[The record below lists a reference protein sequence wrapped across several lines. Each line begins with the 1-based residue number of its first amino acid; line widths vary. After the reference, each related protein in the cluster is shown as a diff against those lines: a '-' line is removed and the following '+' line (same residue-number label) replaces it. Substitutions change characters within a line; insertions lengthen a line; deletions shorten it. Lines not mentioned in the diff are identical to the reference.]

1 MANKSKVQSVEPD
14 IADLVNGWLKSYGL
28 DYKLEQA
35 SLNSEIDKALDEYH
49 SKIGGKGGNRPDA
62 KLLLKDKYG
71 TFYPVLIEYKGYKDK
86 LVKLDT
92 DGIVDNKKDKNEP
105 NYTNIK
111 SYAVNGAI
119 HYANAI
125 LHYTSYTRIIAI
137 GVTGYKD
144 EFGKL
149 QHEIGVYYVSAD
161 KNNLGFGQRVG
172 DYTDL
177 SFLKTSHFDEFV
189 EKLNELSLTQA
200 EIDKLKEKRE
210 KEINISLVKL
220 NNDIYKEETGL
231 GENDRIY
238 LVAATIIATLGAE
251 GVKPLEKSDLGSSTE
266 SGETDGDKIIR
277 KITSFLKKKQLPQQK
292 QDLII
297 RTLSNTLVDENRNK
311 PEGFLD
317 ENESFLNAE
326 NTISFGQDTA
336 TIFYQEKPYFT
347 GDKIKVLVPKV
358 YKFNK
363 KNAQFFLASM
373 NIAFSKFSWGSSR
386 FNVDVLKE
394 QVIMLPTKC
403 DSIDFEF
410 MESFIEELEAERI
423 KELEAE
429 RIEELEAYLS
439 VSGLKDT
446 QLTADELSAVNDL
459 ISKNI
464 EFKPFCYDVI
474 FDKIVQGRR
483 LKKDDQIA
491 GDIPF
496 IMAGV
501 TNTGVVGYI
510 SNPVASFPKNSI
522 TIDIFGNA
530 FYRNYDFG
538 AGDDTGVYW
547 SEKSDYS
554 KEIML
559 FLTCSMGKSI
569 ENKFSYGKKL
579 RSSQSFKFK
588 MQLPVKNEQPD
599 YELMSTLI
607 SAIQKLVIADV
618 VKFSDEKI
626 KATKQVVG

>member
-1 MANKSKVQSVEPD
+1 MASVEWGKKKVT
-14 IADLVNGWLKSYGL
+14 DLFDVYNTHNILSCDVTGNSGTTPYLGAGDGNNSIISYISYNKVL
-28 DYKLEQA
+28 IEEA
-35 SLNSEIDKALDEYH
+35 PCIF
-49 SKIGGKGGNRPDA
+49 IGGKTFVVTYQENDFFSNDSHNLVLYVKDA
-62 KLLLKDKYG
+62 RLQNKSCQLLLVSCIYKSLKNKYSWGNSISYKKIQDDK
-71 TFYPVLIEYKGYKDK
+71 
-86 LVKLDT
+86 
-92 DGIVDNKKDKNEP
+92 IVVP
-105 NYTNIK
+105 I
-111 SYAVNGAI
+111 
-119 HYANAI
+119 
-125 LHYTSYTRIIAI
+125 
-137 GVTGYKD
+137 
-144 EFGKL
+144 
-149 QHEIGVYYVSAD
+149 
-161 KNNLGFGQRVG
+161 KNN
-172 DYTDL
+172 T
-177 SFLKTSHFDEFV
+177 
-189 EKLNELSLTQA
+189 
-200 EIDKLKEKRE
+200 
-210 KEINISLVKL
+210 
-220 NNDIYKEETGL
+220 
-231 GENDRIY
+231 
-238 LVAATIIATLGAE
+238 
-251 GVKPLEKSDLGSSTE
+251 
-266 SGETDGDKIIR
+266 
-277 KITSFLKKKQLPQQK
+277 
-292 QDLII
+292 
-297 RTLSNTLVDENRNK
+297 
-311 PEGFLD
+311 
-317 ENESFLNAE
+317 
-326 NTISFGQDTA
+326 
-336 TIFYQEKPYFT
+336 
-347 GDKIKVLVPKV
+347 
-358 YKFNK
+358 
-363 KNAQFFLASM
+363 
-373 NIAFSKFSWGSSR
+373 
-386 FNVDVLKE
+386 
-394 QVIMLPTKC
+394 
-403 DSIDFEF
+403 IDFEF

-423 KELEAE
+423 EELEAE

-446 QLTADELSAVNDL
+446 QLTADELSVVNDL

-496 IMAGV
+496 VMAGV

-618 VKFSDEKI
+618 VKFSDENI

>member
-1 MANKSKVQSVEPD
+1 MASVEW
-14 IADLVNGWLKSYGL
+14 GK
-28 DYKLEQA
+28 YKLCELFAKIDSAKMNYKTSELPSEPTGIFTLPCLTAGIQNQG
-35 SLNSEIDKALDEYH
+35 LNNYVPRENAL
-49 SKIGGKGGNRPDA
+49 I
-62 KLLLKDKYG
+62 LKNVITISANG
-71 TFYPVLIEYKGYKDK
+71 ANTGATFYQSKEFTVLQDA
-86 LVKLDT
+86 
-92 DGIVDNKKDKNEP
+92 
-105 NYTNIK
+105 
-111 SYAVNGAI
+111 YA
-119 HYANAI
+119 
-125 LHYTSYTRIIAI
+125 
-137 GVTGYKD
+137 
-144 EFGKL
+144 
-149 QHEIGVYYVSAD
+149 
-161 KNNLGFGQRVG
+161 
-172 DYTDL
+172 
-177 SFLKTSHFDEFV
+177 LKWVRT
-189 EKLNELSLTQA
+189 
-200 EIDKLKEKRE
+200 
-210 KEINISLVKL
+210 
-220 NNDIYKEETGL
+220 
-231 GENDRIY
+231 
-238 LVAATIIATLGAE
+238 
-251 GVKPLEKSDLGSSTE
+251 SSTL
-266 SGETDGDKIIR
+266 SDNQHLFLVSTIR
-277 KITSFLKKKQLPQQK
+277 K
-292 QDLII
+292 
-297 RTLSNTLVDENRNK
+297 
-311 PEGFLD
+311 
-317 ENESFLNAE
+317 
-326 NTISFGQDTA
+326 
-336 TIFYQEKPYFT
+336 TIFGNYAWTNKAGWER
-347 GDKIKVLVPKV
+347 IKNDYIK
-358 YKFNK
+358 
-363 KNAQFFLASM
+363 
-373 NIAFSKFSWGSSR
+373 
-386 FNVDVLKE
+386 
-394 QVIMLPTKC
+394 LPTKNGK
-403 DSIDFEF
+403 IDFEF

-423 KELEAE
+423 EELEAE

-446 QLTADELSAVNDL
+446 QLTADELSVVNDL

-496 IMAGV
+496 VMAGV

-607 SAIQKLVIADV
+607 SAMQKLVIADV

>member
-177 SFLKTSHFDEFV
+177 SFLKPSHFDEFV

-210 KEINISLVKL
+210 KEIN
-220 NNDIYKEETGL
+220 T
-231 GENDRIY
+231 
-238 LVAATIIATLGAE
+238 
-251 GVKPLEKSDLGSSTE
+251 
-266 SGETDGDKIIR
+266 
-277 KITSFLKKKQLPQQK
+277 
-292 QDLII
+292 
-297 RTLSNTLVDENRNK
+297 
-311 PEGFLD
+311 
-317 ENESFLNAE
+317 
-326 NTISFGQDTA
+326 
-336 TIFYQEKPYFT
+336 
-347 GDKIKVLVPKV
+347 
-358 YKFNK
+358 
-363 KNAQFFLASM
+363 KNG
-373 NIAFSKFSWGSSR
+373 K
-386 FNVDVLKE
+386 
-394 QVIMLPTKC
+394 
-403 DSIDFEF
+403 IDFEF

-423 KELEAE
+423 EELEAERIEELEAE

-496 IMAGV
+496 VMAGV

>member
-125 LHYTSYTRIIAI
+125 LHYTSYTRIIA
-137 GVTGYKD
+137 
-144 EFGKL
+144 
-149 QHEIGVYYVSAD
+149 
-161 KNNLGFGQRVG
+161 R
-172 DYTDL
+172 
-177 SFLKTSHFDEFV
+177 
-189 EKLNELSLTQA
+189 
-200 EIDKLKEKRE
+200 
-210 KEINISLVKL
+210 
-220 NNDIYKEETGL
+220 
-231 GENDRIY
+231 
-238 LVAATIIATLGAE
+238 
-251 GVKPLEKSDLGSSTE
+251 
-266 SGETDGDKIIR
+266 
-277 KITSFLKKKQLPQQK
+277 
-292 QDLII
+292 
-297 RTLSNTLVDENRNK
+297 
-311 PEGFLD
+311 
-317 ENESFLNAE
+317 
-326 NTISFGQDTA
+326 
-336 TIFYQEKPYFT
+336 
-347 GDKIKVLVPKV
+347 
-358 YKFNK
+358 
-363 KNAQFFLASM
+363 
-373 NIAFSKFSWGSSR
+373 
-386 FNVDVLKE
+386 
-394 QVIMLPTKC
+394 
-403 DSIDFEF
+403 
-410 MESFIEELEAERI
+410 
-423 KELEAE
+423 
-429 RIEELEAYLS
+429 
-439 VSGLKDT
+439 
-446 QLTADELSAVNDL
+446 
-459 ISKNI
+459 
-464 EFKPFCYDVI
+464 
-474 FDKIVQGRR
+474 
-483 LKKDDQIA
+483 
-491 GDIPF
+491 
-496 IMAGV
+496 
-501 TNTGVVGYI
+501 
-510 SNPVASFPKNSI
+510 
-522 TIDIFGNA
+522 NA

>member
-1 MANKSKVQSVEPD
+1 
-14 IADLVNGWLKSYGL
+14 
-28 DYKLEQA
+28 
-35 SLNSEIDKALDEYH
+35 
-49 SKIGGKGGNRPDA
+49 
-62 KLLLKDKYG
+62 
-71 TFYPVLIEYKGYKDK
+71 
-86 LVKLDT
+86 
-92 DGIVDNKKDKNEP
+92 
-105 NYTNIK
+105 
-111 SYAVNGAI
+111 
-119 HYANAI
+119 
-125 LHYTSYTRIIAI
+125 
-137 GVTGYKD
+137 
-144 EFGKL
+144 
-149 QHEIGVYYVSAD
+149 
-161 KNNLGFGQRVG
+161 
-172 DYTDL
+172 
-177 SFLKTSHFDEFV
+177 
-189 EKLNELSLTQA
+189 
-200 EIDKLKEKRE
+200 
-210 KEINISLVKL
+210 
-220 NNDIYKEETGL
+220 
-231 GENDRIY
+231 
-238 LVAATIIATLGAE
+238 
-251 GVKPLEKSDLGSSTE
+251 
-266 SGETDGDKIIR
+266 
-277 KITSFLKKKQLPQQK
+277 
-292 QDLII
+292 
-297 RTLSNTLVDENRNK
+297 
-311 PEGFLD
+311 
-317 ENESFLNAE
+317 
-326 NTISFGQDTA
+326 
-336 TIFYQEKPYFT
+336 
-347 GDKIKVLVPKV
+347 
-358 YKFNK
+358 
-363 KNAQFFLASM
+363 
-373 NIAFSKFSWGSSR
+373 
-386 FNVDVLKE
+386 
-394 QVIMLPTKC
+394 
-403 DSIDFEF
+403 
-410 MESFIEELEAERI
+410 
-423 KELEAE
+423 
-429 RIEELEAYLS
+429 ELEAYLS

-496 IMAGV
+496 VMAGV

>member
-177 SFLKTSHFDEFV
+177 SFLKPSHFDEFV

-210 KEINISLVKL
+210 KEIN
-220 NNDIYKEETGL
+220 T
-231 GENDRIY
+231 
-238 LVAATIIATLGAE
+238 
-251 GVKPLEKSDLGSSTE
+251 
-266 SGETDGDKIIR
+266 
-277 KITSFLKKKQLPQQK
+277 
-292 QDLII
+292 
-297 RTLSNTLVDENRNK
+297 
-311 PEGFLD
+311 
-317 ENESFLNAE
+317 
-326 NTISFGQDTA
+326 
-336 TIFYQEKPYFT
+336 
-347 GDKIKVLVPKV
+347 
-358 YKFNK
+358 
-363 KNAQFFLASM
+363 KNG
-373 NIAFSKFSWGSSR
+373 K
-386 FNVDVLKE
+386 
-394 QVIMLPTKC
+394 
-403 DSIDFEF
+403 IDFEF
-410 MESFIEELEAERI
+410 MESFIE
-423 KELEAE
+423 ELEAE

-496 IMAGV
+496 VMAGV

>member
-1 MANKSKVQSVEPD
+1 MMLSNVKWGKY
-14 IADLVNGWLKSYGL
+14 IIGDLF
-28 DYKLEQA
+28 ERI
-35 SLNSEIDKALDEYH
+35 ET
-49 SKIGGKGGNRPDA
+49 A
-62 KLLLKDKYG
+62 KLPYKADELPKQPCG
-71 TFYPVLIEYKGYKDK
+71 EYVIPCLTSSFRNQG
-86 LVKLDT
+86 L
-92 DGIVDNKKDKNEP
+92 
-105 NYTNIK
+105 NY
-111 SYAVNGAI
+111 YVPREGATI
-119 HYANAI
+119 
-125 LHYTSYTRIIAI
+125 
-137 GVTGYKD
+137 
-144 EFGKL
+144 L
-149 QHEIGVYYVSAD
+149 QHVISIPSNSDVYRAYYQSREFTVLSDAYAIRW
-161 KNNLGFGQRVG
+161 KNKAETITSSQYLFMVMCINKI
-172 DYTDL
+172 TDL
-177 SFLKTSHFDEFV
+177 PIYSYKN
-189 EKLNELSLTQA
+189 KLGGWNV
-200 EIDKLKEKRE
+200 
-210 KEINISLVKL
+210 VK
-220 NNDIYKEETGL
+220 
-231 GENDRIY
+231 
-238 LVAATIIATLGAE
+238 
-251 GVKPLEKSDLGSSTE
+251 
-266 SGETDGDKIIR
+266 
-277 KITSFLKKKQLPQQK
+277 
-292 QDLII
+292 
-297 RTLSNTLVDENRNK
+297 NK
-311 PEGFLD
+311 P
-317 ENESFLNAE
+317 
-326 NTISFGQDTA
+326 
-336 TIFYQEKPYFT
+336 
-347 GDKIKVLVPKV
+347 
-358 YKFNK
+358 
-363 KNAQFFLASM
+363 
-373 NIAFSKFSWGSSR
+373 
-386 FNVDVLKE
+386 
-394 QVIMLPTKC
+394 IMLPVKNEK
-403 DSIDFEF
+403 IDFKF
-410 MESFIEELEAERI
+410 MDDFIAELEAERVA
-423 KELEAE
+423 ELEAE
-429 RIEELEAYLS
+429 RVAELEAYLS
-439 VSGLKDT
+439 VTGLKDT

-496 IMAGV
+496 VMAGV

>member
-1 MANKSKVQSVEPD
+1 M
-14 IADLVNGWLKSYGL
+14 GF
-28 DYKLEQA
+28 
-35 SLNSEIDKALDEYH
+35 SELKALN
-49 SKIGGKGGNRPDA
+49 KGN
-62 KLLLKDKYG
+62 
-71 TFYPVLIEYKGYKDK
+71 TITCS
-86 LVKLDT
+86 DT
-92 DGIVDNKKDKNEP
+92 
-105 NYTNIK
+105 
-111 SYAVNGAI
+111 
-119 HYANAI
+119 
-125 LHYTSYTRIIAI
+125 
-137 GVTGYKD
+137 
-144 EFGKL
+144 
-149 QHEIGVYYVSAD
+149 
-161 KNNLGFGQRVG
+161 
-172 DYTDL
+172 
-177 SFLKTSHFDEFV
+177 
-189 EKLNELSLTQA
+189 
-200 EIDKLKEKRE
+200 
-210 KEINISLVKL
+210 
-220 NNDIYKEETGL
+220 
-231 GENDRIY
+231 
-238 LVAATIIATLGAE
+238 TLGA
-251 GVKPLEKSDLGSSTE
+251 
-266 SGETDGDKIIR
+266 
-277 KITSFLKKKQLPQQK
+277 
-292 QDLII
+292 
-297 RTLSNTLVDENRNK
+297 
-311 PEGFLD
+311 
-317 ENESFLNAE
+317 
-326 NTISFGQDTA
+326 DTMY
-336 TIFYQEKPYFT
+336 YQAIDFIGYSH
-347 GDKIKVLVPKV
+347 IQHLVPKFSPFNKAIASIIISACRV
-358 YKFNK
+358 STSKKYDYGNKFNREAM
-363 KNAQFFLASM
+363 KNTT
-373 NIAFSKFSWGSSR
+373 IH
-386 FNVDVLKE
+386 
-394 QVIMLPTKC
+394 LPITT
-403 DSIDFEF
+403 SGEIDFEF
-410 MESFIEELEAERI
+410 MESFIA
-423 KELEAE
+423 ELEAE

-496 IMAGV
+496 VMAGV

>member
-1 MANKSKVQSVEPD
+1 MFKIQTSAKRFDANK
-14 IADLVNGWLKSYGL
+14 VNIIENG
-28 DYKLEQA
+28 
-35 SLNSEIDKALDEYH
+35 
-49 SKIGGKGGNRPDA
+49 R
-62 KLLLKDKYG
+62 
-71 TFYPVLIEYKGYKDK
+71 YPYV
-86 LVKLDT
+86 VRT
-92 DGIVDNKKDKNEP
+92 SSN
-105 NYTNIK
+105 
-111 SYAVNGAI
+111 NG
-119 HYANAI
+119 
-125 LHYTSYTRIIAI
+125 
-137 GVTGYKD
+137 
-144 EFGKL
+144 
-149 QHEIGVYYVSAD
+149 
-161 KNNLGFGQRVG
+161 
-172 DYTDL
+172 
-177 SFLKTSHFDEFV
+177 
-189 EKLNELSLTQA
+189 
-200 EIDKLKEKRE
+200 
-210 KEINISLVKL
+210 
-220 NNDIYKEETGL
+220 
-231 GENDRIY
+231 
-238 LVAATIIATLGAE
+238 
-251 GVKPLEKSDLGSSTE
+251 
-266 SGETDGDKIIR
+266 
-277 KITSFLKKKQLPQQK
+277 QK
-292 QDLII
+292 
-297 RTLSNTLVDENRNK
+297 
-311 PEGFLD
+311 GFLD

-423 KELEAE
+423 EELEAE

-446 QLTADELSAVNDL
+446 QLTADELSVVNDL

-496 IMAGV
+496 VMAGV

>member
-189 EKLNELSLTQA
+189 EKL
-200 EIDKLKEKRE
+200 KRFDAN
-210 KEINISLVKL
+210 KVNIIENGRYPYVVRTSS
-220 NNDIYKEETGL
+220 NNG
-231 GENDRIY
+231 
-238 LVAATIIATLGAE
+238 
-251 GVKPLEKSDLGSSTE
+251 
-266 SGETDGDKIIR
+266 
-277 KITSFLKKKQLPQQK
+277 QK
-292 QDLII
+292 
-297 RTLSNTLVDENRNK
+297 
-311 PEGFLD
+311 GFLD

-496 IMAGV
+496 VMAGV